1 MGTFEGPVAERV
13 VEQMKEE
20 GESKPLMAE
29 RVEELEDGN
38 QEEEKGNEHEHESM
52 TGHKAVKL
60 W

>member
-13 VEQMKEE
+13 VEQIKEE

-38 QEEEKGNEHEHESM
+38 QEEENEGHKEHESM

>member
-38 QEEEKGNEHEHESM
+38 QEEEKGKSLSM